1 MDTLEC
7 PLVDDNIVEILK
19 LLSYSEKIP
28 LRRISKQWLR
38 CVDGPCVRK
47 RPMHLLKEGDLISMI
62 KQVQNPTK
70 WKTQPEKLLNEI
82 ARRAH
87 VGLFNFIITQYP
99 TISFNSAAS
108 ILTTTFKRDK
118 YGQIRSPKREYL
130 DAIIDDIDNYNEE
143 SRHEIKF
150 IDGYRRRFRILTAM
164 MVARSWTYRD
174 QRSMCEKDVVLRIA
188 SEMHEHEYIY
198 RYLLY
203 YSESDYSLYTYVIY
217 LSKDQAD
224 DCVNAMLARK
234 PTISCQTFED
244 IYSKYQ
250 SVGRKLAHLVSGEY
264 AKRISERYND
274 DKLSA
279 ILNPIAAAYEKRLAD
294 EELKKKLLRE
304 QQLARDAQRLREETK
319 MIDMMK
325 KREQKDRE
333 DMFTKIKKSLIAA
346 IRARGETLPV
356 SFGFTADVA
365 LAVDFNRPWTF
376 ATARTEYKITVTR
389 LYNL

>member
-7 PLVDDNIVEILK
+7 SLVDDNIVEILK
-19 LLSYSEKIP
+19 FLSYSEKIP
-28 LRRISKQWLR
+28 LRLISKQWLKCSDH
-38 CVDGPCVRK
+38 CVQK
-47 RPMHLLKEGDLISMI
+47 RPIHLLKEGNLISMI

-70 WKTQPEKLLNEI
+70 WKTHPKKLLNEI

-108 ILTTTFKRDK
+108 ILTNTFKRDK
-118 YGQIRSPKREYL
+118 YGQIRSPKPEYL
-130 DAIIDDIDNYNEE
+130 DVKIEDIDNYDEE

-150 IDGYRRRFRILTAM
+150 IDDYRRRFRILTAM
-164 MVARSWTYRD
+164 MVARSRTYGD
-174 QRSMCEKDVVLRIA
+174 LRSPCEKDLVLRIA

-203 YSESDYSLYTYVIY
+203 YSEFDYSLYTYVIY

-224 DCVNAMLARK
+224 DCINAMLARK
-234 PTISCQTFED
+234 PTISNKIFED

-250 SVGRKLAHLVSGEY
+250 SVGRKLAHLVPEEY

-274 DKLSA
+274 DILSA
-279 ILNPIAAAYEKRLAD
+279 ILNPIAAAHEKWVAD
-294 EELKKKLLRE
+294 EELKKKRLRE
-304 QQLARDAQRLREETK
+304 QQLARDAQRLREETER
-319 MIDMMK
+319 IDMMK
-325 KREQKDRE
+325 KREQKERE

-346 IRARGETLPV
+346 IKARGETLPV
-356 SFGFTADVA
+356 SFGFTMDVA

-376 ATARTEYKITVTR
+376 ATTRTKYEITVTR